1 MTDNRF
7 PDFYIIGAAKA
18 GTTSLVDMLRQ
29 REGVFFPH
37 EKEPHHF
44 FLREDER
51 DWTILDGSK
60 KRALGDTLPYGDEA
74 SYLKLYSGAPEG
86 ALRGD
91 ASTNYLVNA
100 MVPGAIAKV
109 RPDAKIIVV
118 LREPAGRAYSAWLH
132 ARSRGEDGCAQFADA
147 LDECV
152 SGARE
157 TSFATN
163 YVTEGEYDR
172 HLANWKAVFGDQL
185 LVLLFEDLIADP
197 QAAFD
202 AVLDHLGLSRQALAA
217 QQASHKNAS
226 VEISNPVARAFRMTA
241 KRLRRSAPGLFEL
254 PLFRGPY
261 EFLLARLGKKPE
273 KLGTAERERLKAHYA
288 SHIEA
293 TEGLIGRDLSGWKS

>member
-1 MTDNRF
+1 MTDTRF

-29 REGVFFPH
+29 HDGVFFPH

-51 DWTILDGSK
+51 KWTIVDGTK
-60 KRALGDTLPYGDEA
+60 QRALSETLPYGDEA
-74 SYLKLYSGAPEG
+74 GYLKLYAAAPAQ

-91 ASTNYLVNA
+91 ASTNYLVNET
-100 MVPGAIAKV
+100 VPGAIAKV

-147 LDECV
+147 LGECDR
-152 SGARE
+152 GERA

-163 YVTEGEYDR
+163 YVAEGEYDR
-172 HLANWKAVFGDQL
+172 HLANWKAAFGNQL
-185 LVLLFEDLIADP
+185 LVLLFEDLIVDP

-202 AVLDHLGLSRQALAA
+202 QVLEHLGLSRQVLATE
-217 QQASHKNAS
+217 QASHKNAS

-241 KRLRRSAPGLFEL
+241 KRLRRAAPGLFEL
-254 PLFRGPY
+254 PLFRRPY

-273 KLGTAERERLKAHYA
+273 KLGAVERERLQAHYA
-288 SHIEA
+288 PHIEA
-293 TEGLIGRDLSGWKS
+293 TEALIGRDLSGWKS